1 MSTSKLDTSGIFRT
15 EPVSSPATRLTLPTQ
30 AVCIRKNGID
40 FLSKTAFPLWTE
52 VTVDLQTPEG
62 KKLRGRG
69 VVVACD
75 GNRQSGYSI
84 SLMFMNLSRQS
95 QEQLSVLAHS

>member
-1 MSTSKLDTSGIFRT
+1 MSTSKLDTSGIFR
-15 EPVSSPATRLTLPTQ
+15 PVTLKTPATRLTLPTQ

-40 FLSKTAFPLWTE
+40 FLSKSPFPLWTE
-52 VTVDLQTPEG
+52 VTVDLQTPEA
-62 KKLRGRG
+62 KKLRGSG

-75 GNRQSGYSI
+75 GNRQSGYSV

-95 QEQLSVLAHS
+95 QEHLSLLANS

>member
-1 MSTSKLDTSGIFRT
+1 MSTSKLDTSGVFR
-15 EPVSSPATRLTLPTQ
+15 PVTVQTSSTKLSLPTQ

-40 FLSKTAFPLWTE
+40 FLSSTRLALWTE
-52 VTVDLQTPEG
+52 VTVDLQTPDA

-75 GNRQSGYSI
+75 GNRHSGYSV
-84 SLMFMNLSRQS
+84 SLMFMNLSRQA
-95 QEQLSVLAHS
+95 QESLSLLAHS